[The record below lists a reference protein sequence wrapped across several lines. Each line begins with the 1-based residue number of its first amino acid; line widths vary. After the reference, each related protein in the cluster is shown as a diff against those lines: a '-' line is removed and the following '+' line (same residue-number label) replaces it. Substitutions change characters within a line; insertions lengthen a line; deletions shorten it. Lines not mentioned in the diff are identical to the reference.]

1 MGRSALF
8 GYSEPPS
15 QFASLVSRGQEKK
28 LKWVFVLGKW
38 GGWTGLHVLCRTLG
52 TDFGNCSQK
61 CLGALLSMSATWLCM
76 FGARSIAA
84 VGRGLGGVVRKKGD
98 LSLRC

>member
-28 LKWVFVLGKW
+28 HKWVFVLGKW

-52 TDFGNCSQK
+52 TDLETALRSAWELFSQ
-61 CLGALLSMSATWLCM
+61 
-76 FGARSIAA
+76 
-84 VGRGLGGVVRKKGD
+84 
-98 LSLRC
+98 